1 MILREFYLFLFLN
14 LKCNLSEIYFEAVY
28 FGGWSNLI
36 FSQYYQ
42 DCLFKN
48 PILSHLCFVAFS
60 IMYYILY
67 NLSSYICQGLFIA
80 FLFLFLLM
88 LTTMLTDYCN
98 LLLPG
103 VLLPWVTLFLKN
115 VPSQS
120 LNNFYLE
127 KQRYFVNFFCPLLPL
142 FPLRNQIKLNK
153 H

>member
-42 DCLFKN
+42 DYLLKN
-48 PILSHLCFVAFS
+48 PILSHLCFVAFP

-67 NLSSYICQGLFIA
+67 NLNSHISQGLFIA

-98 LLLPG
+98 LLLPS
-103 VLLPWVTLFLKN
+103 VLLLWVTLFLKN
-115 VPSQS
+115 VSSQS

-127 KQRYFVNFFCPLLPL
+127 KQRYFVKYFLSPSNFIPLKKS
-142 FPLRNQIKLNK
+142 N
-153 H
+153 